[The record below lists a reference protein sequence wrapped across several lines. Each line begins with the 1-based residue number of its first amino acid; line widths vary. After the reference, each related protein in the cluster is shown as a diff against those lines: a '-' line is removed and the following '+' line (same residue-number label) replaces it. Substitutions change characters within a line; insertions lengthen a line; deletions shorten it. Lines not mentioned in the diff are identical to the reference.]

1 MLGTIR
7 HELSL
12 EIMDVTNDQE
22 KEFIKTEVVKL
33 KIEKQ
38 NRLLS
43 NHL

>member
-7 HELSL
+7 DELSL

-33 KIEKQ
+33 KIEKL

>member
-7 HELSL
+7 DELSL